1 MFLVTNS
8 SYYVHPICPSP
19 SSISMRMWLLFP
31 VSLVAAVFTLSVLEH
46 PRGAGQCAVPRAG
59 PGLLLASPDHE
70 IVWSLA
76 GLKLI

>member
-1 MFLVTNS
+1 
-8 SYYVHPICPSP
+8 
-19 SSISMRMWLLFP
+19 MWSLFP

-70 IVWSLA
+70 IVWSLDWRA
-76 GLKLI
+76 THLMGLERVNNSALQY

>member
-1 MFLVTNS
+1 MSNINKYENV
-8 SYYVHPICPSP
+8 VIIPG
-19 SSISMRMWLLFP
+19 FP
-31 VSLVAAVFTLSVLEH
+31 GCGVFTLSVLEH